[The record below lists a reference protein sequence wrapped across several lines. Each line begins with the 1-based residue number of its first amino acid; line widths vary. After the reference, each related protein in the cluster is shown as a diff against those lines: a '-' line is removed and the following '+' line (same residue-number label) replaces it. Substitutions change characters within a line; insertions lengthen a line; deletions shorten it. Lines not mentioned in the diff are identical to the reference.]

1 MSEYKHGDWY
11 CVPANE
17 EEAREIIER
26 AVASGADNRDS
37 DWEYNGGG
45 CAASLLAIE
54 AIYDA
59 LQSGELKAPGADK

>member
-59 LQSGELKAPGADK
+59 LQSGELKAPEVKK